1 MTDSK
6 IQVRMVEYLDSQDS
20 QKMSEAVKKAI
31 VAKVQFG
38 TSEIDGL
45 LFEDGSYG
53 VAIPQMA
60 DLNLIPPN
68 RSQKQLESLL
78 SMVFQAPQ
86 KAKTELHPKA
96 VNTISLLDFEKALA
110 KLDRAG
116 NVKAQEFRDGL
127 VGLSLH
133 QLFCDAFGIKFEAE
147 QRQEWLE
154 ERFKTKKDF
163 RPLTAQLKANG
174 FTENCEYGLYI
185 HKMQQLIE
193 LEDGTRDSAD
203 LGKLRDLNS
212 IQTSLVAYMECGLK
226 PYEALAKYSKK
237 LKTP

>member
-1 MTDSK
+1 MPDD
-6 IQVRMVEYLDSQDS
+6 L
-20 QKMSEAVKKAI
+20 KAI

-38 TSEIDGL
+38 TFEIDGL

-53 VAIPQMA
+53 IAIPQVASLFLDSQMRA
-60 DLNLIPPN
+60 SQTLKRLMGMDFKTHKTKTSFN
-68 RSQKQLESLL
+68 RNTTL
-78 SMVFQAPQ
+78 S
-86 KAKTELHPKA
+86 
-96 VNTISLLDFEKALA
+96 ISLVDFEKVLA

-127 VGLSLH
+127 VGLSLQ
-133 QLFCDAFGIKFEAE
+133 QLFCDAFGVKFEAE

-154 ERFKTKKDF
+154 NRFKTKKDF

-174 FTENCEYGLYI
+174 FKENCEYGLFV
-185 HKMQQLIE
+185 HKMQQLIG
-193 LEDGTRDSAD
+193 LEDGTRDSVD
-203 LGKLRDLNS
+203 LRKLKELDN
-212 IQTSLVAYMECGLK
+212 IQTSLIAYMECGLK